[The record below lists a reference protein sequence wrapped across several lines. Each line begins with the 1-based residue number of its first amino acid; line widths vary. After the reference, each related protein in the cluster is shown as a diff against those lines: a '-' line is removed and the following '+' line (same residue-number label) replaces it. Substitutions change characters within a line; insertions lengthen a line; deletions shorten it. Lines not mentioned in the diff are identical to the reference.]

1 MRLRQMSREL
11 AACLARIREQ
21 NSEPEVARMRRTAGH
36 RFLQQGFR
44 IPACSGSTLSLRF
57 RRTPCGLSQRNL
69 PRFDFPFPFS
79 FQSFGHPAVI
89 YKLCNQDRGS
99 MFSIGLGHNHKDSPH
114 NRLCN
119 YEQSSG
125 FVVPK
130 IASLGRTSATPLRT
144 SGHLFPAWE
153 GANGNPISSCA
164 SAQLAAAADCR
175 VGDRR
180 RIIRNLKFPQVRI
193 GR

>member
-1 MRLRQMSREL
+1 MRLRRMARKL

-21 NSEPEVARMRRTAGH
+21 NSGPEVARLRRTAGH
-36 RFLQQGFR
+36 RFLQQRFR
-44 IPACSGSTLSLRF
+44 ILACSGSALPLRF

-69 PRFDFPFPFS
+69 PRFDFPFS
-79 FQSFGHPAVI
+79 FQSFGRPAVI
-89 YKLCNQDRGS
+89 YKLCKQDRGS
-99 MFSIGLGHNHKDSPH
+99 MFSIGLRHDHKDSPH

-125 FVVPK
+125 FVVTK

-153 GANGNPISSCA
+153 GANGNPTSSCA
-164 SAQLAAAADCR
+164 SAQLPAAADCR

-180 RIIRNLKFPQVRI
+180 RIIRHLKFPQVRI
-193 GR
+193 GP